1 MYVFRKSVL
10 WAGAVVFAAVLA
22 LCFGLASYSSARA
35 SAPVPF
41 TVVLDAGHGGVDPG
55 VLGVNTGTKESDINL
70 AIVKLLEEY
79 FSEAGFRVVL
89 TRKNEGGLYGL
100 PTPGYKRRDM
110 EKRRDVILKNEPT
123 AVISVHQ
130 NNFVSDRTRRGGQV
144 FFRDGDAAGTALAH
158 SVQGRLNGLCGKELS
173 PLRGDYYMLN
183 CSAYPSVIV
192 ECGFLSNA
200 QDEAL
205 LVTQE
210 YRQKV
215 ARAIFEG
222 TLAWLS

>member
-89 TRKNEGGLYGL
+89 TRKNEGGTVW
-100 PTPGYKRRDM
+100 PSH
-110 EKRRDVILKNEPT
+110 
-123 AVISVHQ
+123 A
-130 NNFVSDRTRRGGQV
+130 
-144 FFRDGDAAGTALAH
+144 
-158 SVQGRLNGLCGKELS
+158 RL
-173 PLRGDYYMLN
+173 
-183 CSAYPSVIV
+183 
-192 ECGFLSNA
+192 
-200 QDEAL
+200 
-205 LVTQE
+205 
-210 YRQKV
+210 
-215 ARAIFEG
+215 
-222 TLAWLS
+222 